1 MQERW
6 ASFGGHIDEL
16 RHTIIRSLV
25 IVGAGF
31 LLILGFYQPLLQF
44 FTSDSLN
51 HAESGLPLKKVQ
63 RNQIVNQTNQNQLFQ
78 LPAGAW
84 IISKEIPFI
93 LKGDHVYYRLEPGQI
108 LLFEQALHSP
118 LLILG
123 PLEGLT
129 LVFKVIFWLSLA
141 FTAPLWGWV
150 WLQFIL
156 PGLKTQERS
165 ILFPFLL
172 CSFVC
177 LCLGMALAYYVS
189 LPLSNQYL
197 TAFNTTIGQNAW
209 SLSHYMSY
217 VLLLCMGHAIAAEL
231 GLLLLTLVHFRFLS
245 PAWLI
250 TKRRYMILIAF
261 IIGAVLTPPD
271 VMTQLLLALP
281 LMGLYE
287 IAIWY
292 AKWRNRSILF
302 TNSRTSD

>member
-1 MQERW
+1 MQEHW
-6 ASFGGHIDEL
+6 TSFGGHVDEL

-44 FTSDSLN
+44 FTTDSLIN
-51 HAESGLPLKKVQ
+51 TESGLPIKKVQ
-63 RNQIVNQTNQNQLFQ
+63 RNQVVNQTNQNQLFQ

-93 LKGDHVYYRLEPGQI
+93 LKGDHIYYRLEPGQI

-123 PLEGLT
+123 PLEGLA

-141 FTAPLWGWV
+141 FTAPLWGWT

-156 PGLKTQERS
+156 PALKTRERS
-165 ILFPFLL
+165 LLFPFLL

-177 LCLGMALAYYVS
+177 LSLGMALAYYVS

-197 TAFNTTIGQNAW
+197 TAFNTSVGQNAW
-209 SLSHYMSY
+209 SLTHYVSY
-217 VLLLCMGHAIAAEL
+217 VFLLCMGHAIAAEL

-245 PAWLI
+245 PTWLI
-250 TKRRYMILIAF
+250 AKRPYMILIAF
-261 IIGAVLTPPD
+261 IIGALLTPPD
-271 VMTQLLLALP
+271 IMTQLLIALP
-281 LMGLYE
+281 LMALYE
-287 IAIWY
+287 VAIWY

-302 TNSRTSD
+302 TNTSS